1 MNRLDI
7 EQVNRR
13 SPYYVQ
19 AVSDMEYIFDTDFG
33 VSYQVGFINDE
44 SIWETGA
51 YQFYIINANLKSSP
65 NDPKLKDVIL
75 RVIDEF
81 FEQNPDI
88 LLYVCETGD
97 DKQAARNRLFAR
109 WFRETE
115 QSTKY
120 YFNNVEIDADGIEN
134 YAAIIVQK
142 SNPELEEIIYKFNE
156 VVETLQNKPQ

>member
-1 MNRLDI
+1 M
-7 EQVNRR
+7 
-13 SPYYVQ
+13 
-19 AVSDMEYIFDTDFG
+19 
-33 VSYQVGFINDE
+33 
-44 SIWETGA
+44 
-51 YQFYIINANLKSSP
+51 
-65 NDPKLKDVIL
+65 

-81 FEQNPDI
+81 FEQNPNI

-115 QSTKY
+115 QATKY

-142 SNPELEEIIYKFNE
+142 SNPELDEIIYKFNE